1 MPIYSRIALVVNA
14 EKAGAAVLSREVR
27 NFLKEQGVTVK
38 ETDQHPIPKGFL
50 QGVDLCL
57 SIGGDGTILGVVE
70 EAHREQVPIFG
81 INCGKLGFLTAISG
95 DQVVDFLNEML
106 QGKLVVQKR
115 QALVGSSGDEYHFVA
130 LNDIVIKPYN
140 PLKLSPLQVIF
151 DGREISE
158 YTSDGL
164 IFSTATGSTAY
175 NLSSG
180 GPIIHPEVEAIVMT
194 PICPHSLSHRSMVL
208 PTNKVV
214 EVICATE
221 SRMSVWTDGRQYFET
236 HTSKS
241 FSISISPH
249 PILLGRLP
257 SKPYFKVLG
266 EKLHWG
272 NR

>member
-1 MPIYSRIALVVNA
+1 MSVYSRIALVINA
-14 EKAGAAVLSREVR
+14 EKAGALELSREVR
-27 NFLKEQGVTVK
+27 SFLKKQGVSIR

-50 QGVDLCL
+50 QTADLCI

-70 EAHREQVPIFG
+70 EAHRSQVPIFG

-95 DQVVDFLNEML
+95 AQLVDFLDEML

-115 QALVGSSGDEYHFVA
+115 QALLGSSGGEDRFVA

-140 PLKLSPLQVIF
+140 TVRLSPLQVVF

-208 PTNKVV
+208 PTNKIV

-221 SRMSVWTDGRQYFET
+221 SRMTVWMDGRQHFET
-236 HTSKS
+236 HSSKS

-272 NR
+272 SR